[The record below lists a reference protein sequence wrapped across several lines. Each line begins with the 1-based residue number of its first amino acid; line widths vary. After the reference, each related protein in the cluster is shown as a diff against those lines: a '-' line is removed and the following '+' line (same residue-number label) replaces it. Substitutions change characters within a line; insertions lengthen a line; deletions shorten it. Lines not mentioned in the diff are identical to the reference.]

1 MKTGAGRAGPD
12 RRSKAGRARPD
23 RRSKTDH
30 AQRAALVALALTCLL
45 TATKLVVW
53 AATGSL
59 AVFSQMLDSALD
71 IVALL
76 LLFLAVRVASKP
88 ADESHH
94 YGHGKAEN
102 LAAFVQTLILGVLV
116 VGVLIEAVARLI
128 EDEMA
133 IEVPVYA
140 LALFVASACVDI
152 IRVRYLFG
160 AARAEG
166 SDALRAGA
174 LNFAAD
180 IGTALIA
187 LASLVAARAGFA
199 KADVIGG
206 LVVALVVGFAA
217 VRLGSRSVDV
227 LMDRAPDTRLAEI
240 EAAASGAEGV
250 TETRRVR
257 LRSGG
262 KNLFADVTVAAGRTA
277 TLERAHDIAE
287 AVEREIARVAPG
299 TDVVVHVEP
308 VSETSGLVERAQAA
322 ASRQAGVHEVHNVL
336 IHAFDEDGRRK
347 FHVTLH
353 AKVRPGTS
361 LDEAHALSDRIEASV
376 VDELGDHVRVDSHIE
391 PWETTTSGRDVTSA
405 RKDIVALV
413 TEIAQREPDVVDC
426 HEVLVTSVDGQ
437 LSVVAHVRGPGNLA
451 LGRIHD
457 ASVRIEDA
465 LRAAHPEIGPV
476 LIHFEPA

>member
-1 MKTGAGRAGPD
+1 MNTRVGRAG
-12 RRSKAGRARPD
+12 
-23 RRSKTDH
+23 
-30 AQRAALVALALTCLL
+30 RAALVALLLTVLL
-45 TATKLVVW
+45 TAMKLVVW
-53 AATGSL
+53 AATDSL

-76 LLFLAVRVASKP
+76 LLWLGIRLASKP

-94 YGHGKAEN
+94 YGHAKAEN
-102 LAAFVQTLILGVLV
+102 LAAFVQTLILGILV
-116 VGVLIEAVARLI
+116 IGVLFEAAGRLF
-128 EDEMA
+128 EEETALD
-133 IEVPVYA
+133 VPTYA
-140 LALFVASACVDI
+140 LALFVASAAVD
-152 IRVRYLFG
+152 VLGVGYLLR
-160 AARAEG
+160 AARIEH

-174 LNFAAD
+174 INFAAD

-187 LASLVAARAGFA
+187 LASLLAARAGWA
-199 KADVIGG
+199 RADVFGA
-206 LVVALVVGFAA
+206 LVVAVVVGIAA
-217 VRLGSRSVDV
+217 VRLGRRSVDV

-250 TETRRVR
+250 AETRRVR

-308 VSETSGLVERAQAA
+308 MSETSGLVERAQAA

-336 IHAFDEDGRRK
+336 IHAVDEGGLRK
-347 FHVTLH
+347 LHVTLH
-353 AKVRPGTS
+353 AKVQSGTS
-361 LDEAHALSDRIEASV
+361 LGDAHELSDRIEEAV
-376 VDELGDHVRVDSHIE
+376 VHELGHDVRVDSHIE
-391 PWETTTSGRDVTSA
+391 PWQTTSEGRDVTDL
-405 RKDIVALV
+405 REDIVTLV
-413 TEIAQREPDVVDC
+413 TQIAQREPDVVDC

-437 LSVVAHVRGPGNLA
+437 LSVVAHVRGRGNLA
-451 LGRIHD
+451 LDRMHD

-465 LRAAHPEIGPV
+465 SRAAHPEIGPV

>member
-1 MKTGAGRAGPD
+1 MRMTTGSGRAE
-12 RRSKAGRARPD
+12 
-23 RRSKTDH
+23 
-30 AQRAALVALALTCLL
+30 RAALVALGLTVLL
-45 TATKLVVW
+45 TITKLTVW
-53 AATGSL
+53 AATDSL

-76 LLFLAVRVASKP
+76 LLFLGVRLASKP
-88 ADESHH
+88 ADASHH

-116 VGVLIEAVARLI
+116 VGVLIEAVSRLF
-128 EDEMA
+128 EDEAA
-133 IEVPVYA
+133 IDVPAYA
-140 LALFVASACVDI
+140 LALFVASAVVDV
-152 IRVRYLFG
+152 IRVRYLLG

-166 SDALRAGA
+166 SVALRAGA

-187 LASLVAARAGFA
+187 LASLVAASAGYARA
-199 KADVIGG
+199 DIIGG

-217 VRLGSRSVDV
+217 VRLGRRSVDV
-227 LMDRAPDTRLAEI
+227 LMDRAPDTRVAEI

-347 FHVTLH
+347 LHVTLH
-353 AKVRPGTS
+353 AKVEPGTS
-361 LDEAHALSDRIEASV
+361 LEDAHALSDRIEEAV
-376 VDELGDHVRVDSHIE
+376 VDELGDEVRVDSHIE
-391 PWETTTSGRDVTSA
+391 PWETTSQGRDVTSA
-405 RKDIVALV
+405 REDIVALV
-413 TEIAQREPDVVDC
+413 KEIAQRERDVVDC
-426 HEVLVTSVDGQ
+426 HEVLVTSVDGH
-437 LSVVAHVRGPGNLA
+437 LSVVAHVRGPGGLA

>member
-1 MKTGAGRAGPD
+1 MQFRVGGAG
-12 RRSKAGRARPD
+12 
-23 RRSKTDH
+23 
-30 AQRAALVALALTCLL
+30 RAALVALLL
-45 TATKLVVW
+45 TVGLTAAKLAVW
-53 AATGSL
+53 AATDSL

-76 LLFLAVRVASKP
+76 LLWLGIRLASKP

-102 LAAFVQTLILGVLV
+102 LAAFVQTLILGGLVIGVLV
-116 VGVLIEAVARLI
+116 EAAGRLF
-128 EDEMA
+128 EEEST
-133 IEVPVYA
+133 IEVPAYA
-140 LALFVASACVDI
+140 LGLFVASAAVDVL
-152 IRVRYLFG
+152 RVGYLLR
-160 AARAEG
+160 AARVER

-174 LNFAAD
+174 MNFAAD

-187 LASLVAARAGFA
+187 LVSLVAARWGWPR
-199 KADVIGG
+199 ADVVGA
-206 LVVALVVGFAA
+206 LVVAAVVGVAA
-217 VRLGSRSVDV
+217 VRLGRRSVDV
-227 LMDRAPDTRLAEI
+227 LMDRAPGTRVAEI

-287 AVEREIARVAPG
+287 AVEHEIARVAPG

-308 VSETSGLVERAQAA
+308 MSETTGLVERAQAA
-322 ASRQAGVHEVHNVL
+322 ASRQPGVHEVHNVL
-336 IHAFDEDGRRK
+336 IHAFDEGGDRK
-347 FHVTLH
+347 LHVTLH
-353 AKVRPGTS
+353 AKVEPGTS
-361 LDEAHALSDRIEASV
+361 LGDAHALSDRIEDAV

-391 PWETTTSGRDVTSA
+391 PWQATSRGRDVTGA
-405 RKDIVALV
+405 REDIVALV

-426 HEVLVTSVDGQ
+426 HEVLVTSVDDQ
-437 LSVVAHVRGPGNLA
+437 LSVVAHVRGRGNLP
-451 LGRIHD
+451 LDRMHD

-465 LRAAHPEIGPV
+465 AHAAHPEIGPV
-476 LIHFEPA
+476 LIHFEPT

>member
-1 MKTGAGRAGPD
+1 MQFRVGGAG
-12 RRSKAGRARPD
+12 
-23 RRSKTDH
+23 
-30 AQRAALVALALTCLL
+30 RAALVALLL
-45 TATKLVVW
+45 TVGLTAAKLAVW
-53 AATGSL
+53 AATDSL

-76 LLFLAVRVASKP
+76 LLWLGIRLASKP

-102 LAAFVQTLILGVLV
+102 LAAFVQTLILGGLVIGVLV
-116 VGVLIEAVARLI
+116 EAAGRLF
-128 EDEMA
+128 EEEST
-133 IEVPVYA
+133 IEVPAYA
-140 LALFVASACVDI
+140 LGLFVASAAVDVL
-152 IRVRYLFG
+152 RVGYLLR
-160 AARAEG
+160 AARVER

-174 LNFAAD
+174 MNFAAD

-187 LASLVAARAGFA
+187 LVSLVAARWGWPR
-199 KADVIGG
+199 ADVVGA
-206 LVVALVVGFAA
+206 LVVAAVVGVAA
-217 VRLGSRSVDV
+217 VRLGRRSVDV
-227 LMDRAPDTRLAEI
+227 LMDRAPGTRVAEI

-287 AVEREIARVAPG
+287 AVEHEIARVAPG

-308 VSETSGLVERAQAA
+308 MSETTGLVERAQAA
-322 ASRQAGVHEVHNVL
+322 ASRQPGVHEVHNVL
-336 IHAFDEDGRRK
+336 IHAFDEGGDRK
-347 FHVTLH
+347 LHVTLH
-353 AKVRPGTS
+353 AKVEPGTS
-361 LDEAHALSDRIEASV
+361 LGDAHALSDRIEDAV

-391 PWETTTSGRDVTSA
+391 PWQATSRGRDVTGA
-405 RKDIVALV
+405 REDIVALV

-426 HEVLVTSVDGQ
+426 HEVLVTSVDDQ
-437 LSVVAHVRGPGNLA
+437 LSVVAHVRGRGNLP
-451 LGRIHD
+451 LDRMHD

-465 LRAAHPEIGPV
+465 VRAAHPEIGPV
-476 LIHFEPA
+476 LIHFEPT